1 MSLEKIIND
10 LPRNREQWVQ
20 YAKRAGLLHKSLRH
34 CKKLQSGSCVNDEQ
48 FMLFRTICPQPIHP
62 DYFNPAD
69 HGLDLTTASN
79 TLAMSQGFQAY
90 LNQVGTNNF
99 RGLGE
104 FGTTLVRQWE
114 VLEGFRNRDD
124 PLKCSDETPVKS
136 SLISLL
142 QALSLLPTTTASEWR
157 STRLRLRGTFGSHNL
172 RSGESPPQFVAIT
185 DGQLQ
190 DKQTGKI
197 KSVTKCKRYLR
208 DMMDKAVDME
218 EAAEVV
224 AWVSQYPDT
233 DRSINT
239 HHRVLVS
246 KDECEIWITFAG
258 YDNSWA
264 DYLDGRGGSGTRQP
278 SLMAMQRY
286 GPYNIG
292 NRRQVLQVSTILLA
306 ISL

>member
-1 MSLEKIIND
+1 MS
-10 LPRNREQWVQ
+10 
-20 YAKRAGLLHKSLRH
+20 H
-34 CKKLQSGSCVNDEQ
+34 
-48 FMLFRTICPQPIHP
+48 
-62 DYFNPAD
+62 
-69 HGLDLTTASN
+69 
-79 TLAMSQGFQAY
+79 GFQAY

-239 HHRVLVS
+239 H
-246 KDECEIWITFAG
+246 
-258 YDNSWA
+258 
-264 DYLDGRGGSGTRQP
+264 Q
-278 SLMAMQRY
+278 
-286 GPYNIG
+286 
-292 NRRQVLQVSTILLA
+292 
-306 ISL
+306 

>member
-1 MSLEKIIND
+1 
-10 LPRNREQWVQ
+10 
-20 YAKRAGLLHKSLRH
+20 
-34 CKKLQSGSCVNDEQ
+34 
-48 FMLFRTICPQPIHP
+48 MLFRTICPQPIHP
-62 DYFNPAD
+62 NYFNPAD
-69 HGLDLTTASN
+69 YGLDLTTASN
-79 TLAMSQGFQAY
+79 TLAMSHGFQAY

-239 HHRVLVS
+239 H
-246 KDECEIWITFAG
+246 
-258 YDNSWA
+258 
-264 DYLDGRGGSGTRQP
+264 Q
-278 SLMAMQRY
+278 
-286 GPYNIG
+286 
-292 NRRQVLQVSTILLA
+292 
-306 ISL
+306 